1 MILAFSLALSF
12 WMILSSVCFFIRLF
26 FYPFCFYKLLFVI
39 METFLLKL
47 EKEAAINSTYLS
59 DKQQSNTNISQEN
72 DTLSISM

>member
-1 MILAFSLALSF
+1 MILAFGLALSF
-12 WMILSSVCFFIRLF
+12 WMIISSVCFFVRLF
-26 FYPFCFYKLLFVI
+26 FSPFCFYKRLFAI

-72 DTLSISM
+72 DTLSISI